1 MLALFKRSKLFKKKK
16 KECPVFLPHLFCAC
30 SHVFDLCPWI
40 FMPSWVAQAWI
51 TAGRCLSVV
60 TNMPKPTLCVPFIVL
75 GNTTFCKMYT
85 PSHRW
90 WLACAHCRI
99 LLWVKLQKH
108 YQRILWLI
116 PMCCTNVCLY
126 VLMCVWSEN
135 KACCLLLQ
143 TVLLVYVKCLYRT
156 LTRVLS
162 LGIRLI

>member
-1 MLALFKRSKLFKKKK
+1 MCWHCSKGQNFSKKKK
-16 KECPVFLPHLFCAC
+16 RMPSIPATSVLCLFSCLW
-30 SHVFDLCPWI
+30 LCPWI

-60 TNMPKPTLCVPFIVL
+60 TNMPKPTLCVPVIVL

-90 WLACAHCRI
+90 WLACTHFRI

-116 PMCCTNVCLY
+116 PMRCTNVCLY
-126 VLMCVWSEN
+126 VLMCFWSEN